1 MLLIDSHEDLAYN
14 ILTFG
19 RDYRRAA
26 AETRQREAGTD
37 TPLHNGDTLLGWPDY
52 QRGRVAVIFPT
63 LFAAPARR
71 KSGDW
76 DTLAYANTE
85 EAHTLYQ
92 TQLDTYHRLVDENPD
107 LFRLLRTRGDLENLL
122 DHWQTEAEAHPVG
135 LVILMEGA
143 EGVRHPGELSEW
155 WQQGVRTIG
164 PAWAGTRFCGGSG
177 EPGPL
182 TREGEALLEG
192 MAELGFTLDLSH
204 MDEQAALQALDSYPG
219 AIIVTHANAKALL
232 KGLESNRHLSDRV
245 IQGLLERGGTMGVMP
260 WNNALLPGWRER
272 GGRAS
277 VTLDH
282 LVAQIDYICQM
293 AGNARQVGLGSDFD
307 GGYGVQ
313 SVPDGI
319 DTIADLHQLAPR
331 LAQKG
336 YSEADIAGILG
347 ENWLSHLERSLPEAE

>member
-1 MLLIDSHEDLAYN
+1 MGEWD
-14 ILTFG
+14 IL
-19 RDYRRAA
+19 
-26 AETRQREAGTD
+26 
-37 TPLHNGDTLLGWPDY
+37 
-52 QRGRVAVIFPT
+52 
-63 LFAAPARR
+63 
-71 KSGDW
+71 S
-76 DTLAYANTE
+76 YATTE

-92 TQLDTYHRLVDENPD
+92 AQLDAYHRLVDENPD
-107 LFRLLRTRGDLENLL
+107 LFCLLRSQRDLENLL

-143 EGVRHPGELSEW
+143 EGVRHPGELREW

-182 TREGEALLEG
+182 TRDGEVLLEG
-192 MAELGFTLDLSH
+192 MAELNFTLDLSH
-204 MDEQAALQALDSYPG
+204 MDEQAVLQALDIYPG
-219 AIIVTHANAKALL
+219 PIIATHANAKALL
-232 KGLESNRHLSDRV
+232 KGTETNRHLSDRV
-245 IQGLLERGGTMGVMP
+245 IQGLLERGGTIGVMP
-260 WNNALLPGWRER
+260 YNNALLPGWLER

-319 DTIADLHQLAPR
+319 DTIADLHKLAPL

-347 ENWLSHLERSLPEAE
+347 GNWQSHLEDILPEGTDRITLDQHNNGNASALAW